1 MVQTSMAMLRRQAL
15 QGWSFSG
22 SFDVNCSMA
31 LRSCSRYET
40 FGHLMENQT
49 LRNHSADVQLTQ
61 AVEMFQKRWRQ
72 LWQALKNLD
81 EATKRSDLIG
91 IDSPVRSSQE

>member
-1 MVQTSMAMLRRQAL
+1 
-15 QGWSFSG
+15 
-22 SFDVNCSMA
+22 
-31 LRSCSRYET
+31 
-40 FGHLMENQT
+40 MENQT